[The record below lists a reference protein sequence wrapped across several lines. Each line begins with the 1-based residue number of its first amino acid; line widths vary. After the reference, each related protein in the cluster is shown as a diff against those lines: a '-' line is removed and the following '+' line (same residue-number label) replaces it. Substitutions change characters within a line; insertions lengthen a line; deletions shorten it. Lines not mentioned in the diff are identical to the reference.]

1 MKHKY
6 KDTIYYSDEQN
17 DDFATTVK
25 NIKKYHLAINIY
37 QKIYSLNC
45 FQF

>member
-6 KDTIYYSDEQN
+6 KDTIYYFDEQN

-25 NIKKYHLAINIY
+25 NIKKIPSGYKYI
-37 QKIYSLNC
+37 
-45 FQF
+45 